1 MQVSKKHK
9 RTLEAIFKKP
19 TQAGIKWKDVENMI
33 IALGGEIERGRSG
46 SRVGVFLN
54 GKVTVFH
61 RPHPGKEMDKGAVKN
76 MREFLELSEVK
87 PC

>member
-1 MQVSKKHK
+1 MNKKQRK
-9 RTLEAIFKKP
+9 TLETIFKKP
-19 TQAGIKWKDVENMI
+19 VQAGIKWKDVEQLI
-33 IALGGEIERGRSG
+33 IALGGEIDKNRSG
-46 SRVGVFLN
+46 SRIGIILE

>member
-1 MQVSKKHK
+1 MVRIAVKKIK
-9 RTLEAIFKKP
+9 LIPRI
-19 TQAGIKWKDVENMI
+19 GIILK
-33 IALGGEIERGRSG
+33 
-46 SRVGVFLN
+46 

>member
-1 MQVSKKHK
+1 VNKKQRK
-9 RTLEAIFKKP
+9 TLETIFKKP
-19 TQAGIKWKDVENMI
+19 IQSGINWNDVEHLI
-33 IALGGEIERGRSG
+33 IALGGEIDHSRAG
-46 SRVGVFLN
+46 SRVGFLFN

-76 MREFLELSEVK
+76 LRDFLELCGVI

>member
-1 MQVSKKHK
+1 MNKKQRK
-9 RTLEAIFKKP
+9 TLETIFKKP
-19 TQAGIKWKDVENMI
+19 IQSGIKWKDVEQLI
-33 IALGGEIERGRSG
+33 IALGGEIDKSRSG
-46 SRVGVFLN
+46 SRIGIILK

-76 MREFLELSEVK
+76 MKEFLELSEVK